1 MTKLFLECAVQS
13 MSFFF
18 SHQPPLFIIP
28 PSWIGPESGHRR
40 INGNNKNSYCFAP
53 PMAWEFPCNKFIIAG
68 YDLVLPLHKKVFSKG
83 QLSHILGRLQR

>member
-68 YDLVLPLHKKVFSKG
+68 CDLVLPLHKKVFSKG